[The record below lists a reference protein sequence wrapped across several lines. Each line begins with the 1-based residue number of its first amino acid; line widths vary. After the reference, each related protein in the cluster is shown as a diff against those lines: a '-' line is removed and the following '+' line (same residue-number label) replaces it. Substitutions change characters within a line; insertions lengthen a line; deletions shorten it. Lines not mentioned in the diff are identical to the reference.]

1 MQHQNYFLKSILLSI
16 FLFDCFLTCVLLLL
30 YSMYRNASIKRPGRL
45 LNSISLFEGGRL
57 IEALQYEKSNV

>member
-1 MQHQNYFLKSILLSI
+1 LIVSWHVYYYA
-16 FLFDCFLTCVLLLL
+16 LLLL

-57 IEALQYEKSNV
+57 IEALQYEKSSV